1 MAAYQKIDFHTH
13 TESGKQTEDLLL
25 AMQQA
30 DITLSVILPVVTSP
44 EQFQCVNN
52 HAAEINR
59 SYPGKLLSFGS
70 IHPLSQQYKQ
80 ELNYIRSLGL
90 PGIKLHPDRQKT
102 AIDHKGYL
110 HIIDYA
116 SELGLIIAVHA
127 GISCGQPLSV
137 YCPPRLAAHML
148 EELQP
153 PRLVLT
159 HMGGY
164 KQWSLV
170 EETLIGKQVYL
181 DCAGCAD
188 RMPKEQLERIVNRH
202 GSDKILFASDF
213 PRENIRD
220 EIEWIEGSNLTK
232 AQKQNIY
239 KENACRL
246 LGLHASNKH

>member
-13 TESGKQTEDLLL
+13 LESGRQAEELLSS
-25 AMQQA
+25 MQQT
-30 DITLSVILPVVTSP
+30 DVTLSVILPVVTSP
-44 EQFQCVNN
+44 EQFQRINN

-59 SYPGKLLSFGS
+59 TYPGKLLSFGS

-116 SELGLIIAVHA
+116 SELGLVIVVHA
-127 GISCGQPLSV
+127 GTSSGQQLPV
-137 YCPPRLAAHML
+137 HCPPQLAALML
-148 EELQP
+148 EEVRPQG
-153 PRLVLT
+153 LVLT
-159 HMGGY
+159 HMGGF

-170 EETLIGKQVYL
+170 EETLIGRPVYL
-181 DCAGCAD
+181 DCAGCSD

-213 PRENIRD
+213 PRGNIRD
-220 EIEWIEGSNLTK
+220 EIEWIESSSLTRV
-232 AQKQNIY
+232 QKQNIY
-239 KENACRL
+239 MKNACKL
-246 LGLHASNKH
+246 LHLHAL

>member
-13 TESGKQTEDLLL
+13 TESGKQTENLLL

-44 EQFQCVNN
+44 EQFQRVNN

-80 ELNYIRSLGL
+80 ELNYIKSLGL

-102 AIDHKGYL
+102 AIDHKGYW

-116 SELGLIIAVHA
+116 SELGLVIVVHA

-137 YCPPRLAAHML
+137 HCPPQLAARML
-148 EELQP
+148 EEVQP
-153 PRLVLT
+153 PELVLT

-164 KQWSLV
+164 KQWSLA
-170 EETLIGKQVYL
+170 EENLIGKQVYL
-181 DCAGCAD
+181 DCAGGSD

-213 PRENIRD
+213 PRENTRD
-220 EIEWIEGSNLTK
+220 VIEWIESSSLTQS
-232 AQKQNIY
+232 QKQNIY
-239 KENACRL
+239 KNNACKL
-246 LGLHASNKH
+246 LHLHAL